1 MKFLNTLILI
11 GVLILNAPETIATEA
26 GPGSDLAVGRVVETI
41 EAAGYVYLRLEE
53 QDKWI
58 ATPIFAVSVGDQIQ
72 YTDGMEMRDFYS
84 KALDRTFE
92 SVFFIQNASLVNED
106 TGASHAAAIEKGH
119 AGIDM
124 PMPGPTSVQL
134 PAVGLITP
142 LPEGKTIAD
151 IFAESTQLDG
161 QVVSLNARVIKVS
174 KNIMGKNWITLQD
187 GTGTEQNN
195 QLKATSKQAPSK
207 GDILIVRGIVRA
219 NVDIGS
225 GYKYKVLLEEVT
237 FSPGY
242 QQITELD

>member
-1 MKFLNTLILI
+1 MKFLNLFILI
-11 GVLILNAPETIATEA
+11 GVLILNPPTITATEA
-26 GPGSDLAVGRVVETI
+26 GPGSDLAFGTVVETI

-58 ATPIFAVSVGDQIQ
+58 ATSIFAVSIGDQIQ

-92 SVFFIQNASLVNED
+92 SVYFIQNASLVSED
-106 TGASHAAAIEKGH
+106 GGALHAAAMEKGH

-124 PMPGPTSVQL
+124 QMPESTSAQT
-134 PAVGLITP
+134 PAVELITP
-142 LPEGKTIAD
+142 LTEGKTVAD
-151 IFAESTQLDG
+151 IFAESTQLNG

-187 GTGTEQNN
+187 GTGTEPEN
-195 QLKATSKQAPSK
+195 QLKATSKQTPSK
-207 GDILIVRGIVRA
+207 GDILIARGTVRA

-237 FSPGY
+237 FSPG
-242 QQITELD
+242 IE